1 MGGIAESTNWREG
14 TRISIKE
21 ALEDPI
27 LSALLERSNVTKV
40 QFETL
45 LIDQLGHDMANKRL
59 TREEMAQIPGDKQG
73 ISRGSLNR
81 TLGQARVNISEAI
94 HTVLLL
100 GYAGL
105 MESPSLAPFLEAS
118 EQLKSKTGQL
128 WEIAERDPTL
138 YRGIVEQVIRD
149 LEEAFQA
156 LYGKARDTR

>member
-14 TRISIKE
+14 TRTSIKE
-21 ALEDPI
+21 TLADPI
-27 LSALLERSNVTKV
+27 LSALLGRSNVTKV

-45 LIDQLGHDMANKRL
+45 LVDQLGHDMANKRL
-59 TREEMAQIPGDKQG
+59 TREEMAQILGDQRG

-94 HTVLLL
+94 YTVLLL

-118 EQLKSKTGQL
+118 EQLKSKTTRL
-128 WEIAERDPTL
+128 LEIAERDPKL
-138 YRGIVEQVIRD
+138 YRGIVEQIIRD
-149 LEEAFQA
+149 LDEAFRA
-156 LYGKARDTR
+156 LYSKARDT